1 MGSSAINKTSTSCR
15 GAVSHSSKQDVP
27 LSYRL
32 FDCTQSGVA
41 LSLTV
46 TDASG
51 VCWSKP
57 AKHLLAG
64 SPKMLRAP
72 SEKTQDTSGVAV
84 G

>member
-1 MGSSAINKTSTSCR
+1 M
-15 GAVSHSSKQDVP
+15 SHSSKQDVP

-32 FDCTQSGVA
+32 FDYTQSGVA

-46 TDASG
+46 TDALG
-51 VCWSKP
+51 SKP
-57 AKHLLAG
+57 AEHLLAA

-72 SEKTQDTSGVAV
+72 SEKTQDTSGLAV